1 MRLIYVMD
9 PMCAWCYGFKPE
21 LEAFLDTY
29 SDIHVEWVMGGL
41 APDNNQPMS
50 EQMRATIAV
59 YWRQIE
65 AKTQVTFN
73 HDYWHCNTPYRSTY
87 LACRAVIVAN
97 DLLENGAEKMVNA
110 IQTAYYQKAQ
120 NPSLENTLVEC
131 AATIGLNKG
140 EFVHALKSEQT
151 QKTLTQHLD
160 ITKQLHVTGFPALFY
175 LDKNNHVFPLAL
187 GFCTFSELAQRF
199 NRILK

>member
-1 MRLIYVMD
+1 MRFIYVMD

-50 EQMRATIAV
+50 EQMRTTIAA
-59 YWRQIE
+59 YWQQIE

-97 DLLENGAEKMVNA
+97 DLQENGAEKMVNA

-120 NPSLENTLVEC
+120 NPSLENTLIEC
-131 AATIGLNKG
+131 AATIGLNKA

-151 QKTLTQHLD
+151 QKTLTQHLA
-160 ITKQLHVTGFPALFY
+160 ITKQLRVTGFPALFY
-175 LDKNNHVFPLAL
+175 LDANNHVYPLAL
-187 GFCTFSELAQRF
+187 GFCTFNELAQRF
-199 NRILK
+199 NRMFQ